1 MTLTNR
7 QHVPIIIVGSGVAG
21 LTAAL
26 TLARQGA
33 EVTIVHRSPDP
44 ADCNTS
50 RAQGGIVFR
59 SPEDS
64 PDLLVD
70 DIVKAGAGISHRP
83 AVEYLARRGPAQV
96 EQLLIR
102 DLGIEFATA
111 EDHTLEAIAEGAHS
125 VGRIIHVADATGK
138 HIHQALMEAVR
149 RHPLIQFLSDFTAID
164 LLTSRHHSQ
173 EYEARYNLDNECLGI
188 YALHNSTNEVFTLFA
203 DFTILAT
210 GGASHLYLYATNTD
224 GSIGSG
230 WSMASRAGAYLA
242 NLEYIQFHPTA
253 LYHPGAQRF
262 LISEAL
268 RGAGARL
275 KNTRG
280 EYFMEK
286 YEPEMK
292 DLAPRDV
299 VARAIT
305 EEMTEHHQEC
315 VFLDLA
321 GCYTGKVPIPER
333 FPTIHRECL
342 QYGIDIARDP
352 IPVVPAA
359 HFCCGGV
366 MVDLTGETTLQRLY
380 AAGEVS
386 CTGVH
391 GANRLASTS
400 LLEGLTWG
408 VSAGEAIAARLARGQ
423 KASKRLLD
431 SIPDWKPSGTEAN
444 EDPAL
449 IVQDWNAIRSTMWNY
464 VGIVRTRERLE
475 RAQAEM
481 LDLGRRLSQFYHR
494 ARLTRRIV
502 ELFQGNLAAQ
512 LVASAALRSPR
523 SLGCHYLKP

>member
-1 MTLTNR
+1 M
-7 QHVPIIIVGSGVAG
+7 
-21 LTAAL
+21 
-26 TLARQGA
+26 
-33 EVTIVHRSPDP
+33 
-44 ADCNTS
+44 
-50 RAQGGIVFR
+50 
-59 SPEDS
+59 
-64 PDLLVD
+64 
-70 DIVKAGAGISHRP
+70 
-83 AVEYLARRGPAQV
+83 
-96 EQLLIR
+96 
-102 DLGIEFATA
+102 
-111 EDHTLEAIAEGAHS
+111 
-125 VGRIIHVADATGK
+125 
-138 HIHQALMEAVR
+138 
-149 RHPLIQFLSDFTAID
+149 
-164 LLTSRHHSQ
+164 
-173 EYEARYNLDNECLGI
+173 
-188 YALHNSTNEVFTLFA
+188 
-203 DFTILAT
+203 
-210 GGASHLYLYATNTD
+210 
-224 GSIGSG
+224 
-230 WSMASRAGAYLA
+230 
-242 NLEYIQFHPTA
+242 
-253 LYHPGAQRF
+253 
-262 LISEAL
+262 
-268 RGAGARL
+268 
-275 KNTRG
+275 
-280 EYFMEK
+280 
-286 YEPEMK
+286 
-292 DLAPRDV
+292 

-321 GCYTGKVPIPER
+321 GCYSGRVPIPER
-333 FPTIHRECL
+333 FPTIYRECQ

-400 LLEGLTWG
+400 LLEGLAWG
-408 VSAGEAIAARLARGQ
+408 FSAGETIAARLARGQ
-423 KASKRLLD
+423 RASRRLLD

-449 IVQDWNAIRSTMWNY
+449 IVQDWNTIRSTMWNY

-481 LDLGRRLSQFYHR
+481 ADLGRRLSQFYHR

>member
-7 QHVPIIIVGSGVAG
+7 KQIPILVVGSGISG
-21 LTAAL
+21 LTAAI
-26 TLARQGA
+26 TLARQGV
-33 EVTIVHRSPDP
+33 EVTILHRSPDP
-44 ADCNTS
+44 ADCNTA
-50 RAQGGIVFR
+50 RAQGGIVYR

-64 PDLLVD
+64 PDLLVE
-70 DIVKAGAGISHRP
+70 DIMKAGAGISHRP
-83 AVEYLARRGPAQV
+83 AVEYMARRGPALV

-111 EDHTLEAIAEGAHS
+111 EDQTLEAISEGAHS
-125 VGRIIHVADATGK
+125 VGRIIHVADATGM
-138 HIHQALMEAVR
+138 HIHQALLAEAR
-149 RHPLIQFLSDFTAID
+149 RQPLIQFLADFTAID

-173 EYEARYNLDNECLGI
+173 DYEARYNLDNECLGI
-188 YALHNSTNEVFTLFA
+188 YALHNPTNEVFTLFA

-210 GGASHLYLYATNTD
+210 GGASHLYLYATNTE

-253 LYHPGAQRF
+253 LYHPGAERF

-275 KNTRG
+275 KNIKG

-286 YEPEMK
+286 YEPELK

-321 GCYTGKVPIPER
+321 GCYSGRVPIPER
-333 FPTIHRECL
+333 FPTIYRECQ

-400 LLEGLTWG
+400 LLEGLAWG
-408 VSAGEAIAARLARGQ
+408 FSAGETIAARLARGQ
-423 KASKRLLD
+423 RASRRLLD

-449 IVQDWNAIRSTMWNY
+449 IVQDWNTIRSTMWNY

-481 LDLGRRLSQFYHR
+481 ADLGRRLSQFYHR